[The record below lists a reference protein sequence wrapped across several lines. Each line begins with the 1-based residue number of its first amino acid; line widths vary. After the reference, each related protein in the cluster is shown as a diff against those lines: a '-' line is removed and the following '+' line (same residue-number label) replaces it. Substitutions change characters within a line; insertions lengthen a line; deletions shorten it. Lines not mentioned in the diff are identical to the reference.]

1 MPQLDRTAWW
11 TRRAIQLAWF
21 TIAYNLIEGV
31 VAIGFGLSD
40 DSIALF
46 GFGLDSLIEVASAGL
61 VLWRF
66 REERGAHASG
76 ATERERFAAR
86 GIGILLV
93 TLAVIVTAG
102 AVSNLVRHVPPE
114 TAIPGMIVSLVSL
127 SFMFLL
133 WRSKTRAARALDS
146 ATVRSDAACSLA
158 CIQLSLVLLAGSALY
173 RFLPT
178 LWWADSAAA
187 VALAILIG
195 REGWTGIAAS
205 RRPDFSGGCGCH

>member
-1 MPQLDRTAWW
+1 MTIATARAESMPQLDRTAWW

-86 GIGILLV
+86 GIGHLLV

-158 CIQLSLVLLAGSALY
+158 CIQLSSCSSPEARSIGSFPRY
-173 RFLPT
+173 GGPTRLP
-178 LWWADSAAA
+178 L
-187 VALAILIG
+187 
-195 REGWTGIAAS
+195 S
-205 RRPDFSGGCGCH
+205 RSRS